1 MHVHKPCGSL
11 SQVGQGHSL
20 ESGESNYGGKHFKHA
35 PGPSTNILMGNIDKS
50 DSTFDPSQLSACS
63 HGVQYSLKLEDH
75 SLYCSTGVLFGPNLP
90 LSWCMDTTI
99 YLWLV

>member
-20 ESGESNYGGKHFKHA
+20 ESDESNYGRKHFKHA
-35 PGPSTNILMGNIDKS
+35 PGPSTNILMGSIDKS

-63 HGVQYSLKLEDH
+63 HGVQYSLKLKITLCTAALEF
-75 SLYCSTGVLFGPNLP
+75 CFGPI
-90 LSWCMDTTI
+90 SHSAGA
-99 YLWLV
+99 